1 MFQAYSAMYSTMYND
16 RYLNWYLHTG
26 SVDFKY
32 KTNKGLVELTI
43 LPLQGMVLELF
54 GTKDRVNLVELFN
67 LDSISTYTRSD
78 KEKILDVFIDNK
90 IVTLDGYHIVLN
102 MNLESCKLNLIDSY
116 FSISSMPE
124 KWEEETKEEI
134 ANNKIDVVKTKIN
147 HFVKKSPMDVD
158 ALFNECCK
166 INVFNLEREMFDK
179 AIQYMT
185 DMDYIIRDD
194 ATNLYSKA
202 LF

>member
-1 MFQAYSAMYSTMYND
+1 MYND

-32 KTNKGLVELTI
+32 KTNKGIVELKM

-54 GTKDRVNLVELFN
+54 SQKDKVNLVELFN
-67 LDSISTYTRSD
+67 LESISSYSRSD

-90 IVTLDGYHIVLN
+90 IVTLEGYHIVLN
-102 MNLESCKLNLIDSY
+102 MNLESCKLDIINDF

-124 KWEEETKEEI
+124 KWDEEVKEEI

-147 HFVKKSPMDVD
+147 HLVKKSPMSKES
-158 ALFNECCK
+158 LFFECSK
-166 INVFNLEREMFDK
+166 INVFSLEKDIFDR
-179 AIQYMT
+179 AIDYMT
-185 DMDYIIRDD
+185 EMDYIELDSS
-194 ATNLYSKA
+194 TKLYSKA